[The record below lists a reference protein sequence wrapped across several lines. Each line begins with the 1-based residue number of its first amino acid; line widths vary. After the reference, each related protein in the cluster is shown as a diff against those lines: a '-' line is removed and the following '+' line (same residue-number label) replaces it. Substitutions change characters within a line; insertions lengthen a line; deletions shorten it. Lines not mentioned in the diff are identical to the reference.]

1 MKKLYSI
8 IFFSILIISV
18 SIFSSSYAQSDNIGG
33 QKIVGA
39 SDIQPLPKGVFIHQ
53 LDNGMQ
59 VLLIEN
65 PALPMVGANVVVK
78 VGSAYE
84 TFATS
89 GMSHMLEHLL
99 FNGTDTLTQKELY
112 DATDKI
118 GGYNN
123 ANTGEYYTN
132 YMMVTPAENIY
143 AGMKLQSD
151 MLFHSILPEEKFEKE
166 KGIVME
172 EIAKSLANSREQL
185 ERNIISIIY
194 KGHALS
200 LPTLGTYETIKNMK
214 RDEVNKFYKNYYLPN
229 NMIMSVIGNFNK
241 DEMIK
246 QIEEIYGNVSP
257 GNINLPENTSWGT
270 GFEQPKNKSNRE
282 GETFH
287 RFYKGDKLLVNLI
300 YELDRQLTSEYF
312 DLLQLALSDKTDSLQ
327 KLLDEKYPDKV
338 TKVSFQTRVYP
349 VKKYLE
355 ATLTLADDS
364 HLNEIIYTFTD
375 ELKKQ
380 DLFLAPEIINT
391 EAIKTKTAFYK
402 NIEKPHMF
410 GIYNSSTFGEYGI
423 ESVFD
428 SYSQAGY
435 IQAGKL
441 INDFTITSE
450 PMKIIQHPFVSGE
463 DASSDDAIK
472 INLLESRE
480 KKPVIIVKQNNASEL
495 LAIHYMIKNKAAYE
509 EKYGKDAAFIW
520 HDVFGQRMN
529 SPENKK
535 ESINYGLTFTV
546 NDNPYIPMDNIY
558 LSPAFGYIRVEG
570 LADDIAGVTDY
581 LNNQMMNF
589 IPTQAEFDIA
599 VKKTHGVMMMKRE
612 NKAKKVFED
621 AYKSIIFEPE
631 RYSSANEQVTYEKLL
646 EFGREYFNPQNI
658 IVSTVSPASAEE
670 LNNYFSSF
678 EAEQIKQPLNE
689 PAYLRKYTEVNEA
702 HTIIDT
708 VGGEQAYLF
717 YGFLKSID
725 DNNKAALKA
734 LSLLL
739 GDKIVFD
746 IREKQGLA
754 YRMSAGINV
763 IENTAL
769 FYINMGTRPEN
780 VDKLVPQFPNFFTEE
795 FSNSFTED
803 ELIKRVNMYL
813 GRMMFRRLSS
823 INQAYYLA
831 HSYYFDGD
839 IFADEESLTKLKQVT
854 LQDVKAVVEKYMK
867 VENPVEVI
875 IR

>member
-1 MKKLYSI
+1 MKKLFYVI
-8 IFFSILIISV
+8 YISILIISI
-18 SIFSSSYAQSDNIGG
+18 SIFPNIYAQSDNIGS

-123 ANTGEYYTN
+123 ASTGEYYTN

-172 EIAKSLANSREQL
+172 EIAKSLANSGEQA

-214 RDEVNKFYKNYYLPN
+214 RDDVNDFYKNYYLPN

-257 GNINLPENTSWGT
+257 GNVNYSVNPSWGT
-270 GFEQPKNKSNRE
+270 GFEQPKDKSKTK

-287 RFYKGDKLLVNLI
+287 RFYKGKQLSVNVL
-300 YELDRQLTSEYF
+300 YELDGSLSSEFF
-312 DLLQLALSDKTDSLQ
+312 DLLQLALSDKADSLQ
-327 KLLDEKYPDKV
+327 KIIDEKHPDKV
-338 TKVSFQTRVYP
+338 TKVSFQTRAYP

-355 ATLTLADDS
+355 ATLTLTDDS
-364 HLNEIIYTFTD
+364 NLNEIINLFMI

-380 DLFLAPEIINT
+380 NFSLAPEIINT
-391 EAIKTKTAFYK
+391 EAIKTKTNFYK

-410 GIYNSSTFGEYGI
+410 GIYNSSNIGEYGI

-428 SYSQAGY
+428 SYSPAGY
-435 IQAGKL
+435 IEAGNL
-441 INDFTITSE
+441 LNDFSITSE
-450 PMKIIQHPFVSGE
+450 PTKIIQHPFISGE
-463 DASSDDAIK
+463 DIATEDAIK
-472 INLLESRE
+472 IELLESRE

-495 LAIHYMIKNKAAYE
+495 LAIHYMIKNKAAYK

-589 IPTQAEFDIA
+589 IPTQTEFDNA
-599 VKKTHGVMMMKRE
+599 VKKTHGVKMMNRE
-612 NKAKKVFED
+612 NKAKQVFED
-621 AYKSIIFEPE
+621 AYKSIIFELE
-631 RYSSANEQVTYEKLL
+631 EYSSEGEQVSYDKLL
-646 EFGREYFNPQNI
+646 EFGGEYFNPQNI
-658 IVSTVSPASAEE
+658 IVSVVSPASVEDI
-670 LNNYFSSF
+670 NSYFSKFKSD
-678 EAEQIKQPLNE
+678 ETTQPLNE
-689 PAYLRKYTEVNEA
+689 PAYLRKYNEVNES

-717 YGFLKSID
+717 YGFLKNVD
-725 DNNKAALKA
+725 ENDKAALKA

-754 YRMSAGINV
+754 YRMSAGISV

-780 VDKLVPQFPNFFTEE
+780 VDILVPQFPNFFTAE
-795 FSNSFTED
+795 FANSFTED
-803 ELIKRVNMYL
+803 ELVKRVNMYL

-831 HSYYFDGD
+831 HSYYFDDD

-854 LQDVKAVVEKYMK
+854 LQDVKHAVEKYMN

-875 IR
+875 IH

>member
-1 MKKLYSI
+1 VKK
-8 IFFSILIISV
+8 IFSVIYYSILIINV
-18 SIFSSSYAQSDNIGG
+18 TIFPSLYAQQDNIGG

-53 LDNGMQ
+53 LDNGLQ

-172 EIAKSLANSREQL
+172 EIAKSLANSREQV

-200 LPTLGTYETIKNMK
+200 LPTLGTYETIKNMN
-214 RDEVNKFYKNYYLPN
+214 RDDVNKFYKNYYLPN
-229 NMIMSVIGNFNK
+229 NMIMSVIGNFNT

-257 GNINLPENTSWGT
+257 GNVNVSANPIWGT
-270 GFEQPKNKSNRE
+270 GFEQPKDKSKIE

-287 RFYKGDKLLVNLI
+287 RFYKGDNLLVNLI
-300 YELDRQLTSEYF
+300 YEWDRQLTSEFF
-312 DLLQLALSDKTDSLQ
+312 DLLQISLSDKAELLQ
-327 KLLDEKYPDKV
+327 KILDEKYPDKV
-338 TKVSFQTRVYP
+338 TKVSFQMREYP

-355 ATLTLADDS
+355 VTLKLTDES
-364 HLNEIIYTFTD
+364 SLNEIINLFTD

-380 DLFLAPEIINT
+380 NFSLAPEIINT
-391 EAIKTKTAFYK
+391 EAINTKTAFYK

-410 GIYNSSTFGEYGI
+410 GIYNASTIGEYGI
-423 ESVFD
+423 ESVFE
-428 SYSQAGY
+428 SYSQSGY
-435 IQAGKL
+435 INAGKL
-441 INDFTITSE
+441 LNNFSIVSNPVI
-450 PMKIIQHPFVSGE
+450 IIQHPFVSEE
-463 DASSDDAIK
+463 DAATDNAIK
-472 INLLESRE
+472 IELFENGEMN
-480 KKPVIIVKQNNASEL
+480 PVVIAKQNNASEL
-495 LAIHYMIKNKAAYE
+495 LAIHYMIKNKGAYE

-520 HDVFGQRMN
+520 HDTFGQRMK

-535 ESINYGLTFTV
+535 ESINYGLTFSV

-581 LNNQMMNF
+581 LNNQMINF
-589 IPTQAEFDIA
+589 IPTQTEFDNA
-599 VKKTHGVMMMKRE
+599 VKKTHGVKMMKKE
-612 NKAKKVFED
+612 NKAKQVFED
-621 AYKSIIFEPE
+621 AYKSIIYEPE
-631 RYSSANEQVTYEKLL
+631 QYVSTGDQVTYEKLL
-646 EFGREYFNPQNI
+646 EFGREYFNPQNMI
-658 IVSTVSPASAEE
+658 ISVVSPASADEI
-670 LNNYFSSF
+670 NNYFSNF
-678 EAEQIKQPLNE
+678 ELAEINQPLND
-689 PAYLRKYTEVNEA
+689 PAYLRNYTEVNQA
-702 HTIIDT
+702 QTIIDT

-717 YGFLKSID
+717 YGFLKTID
-725 DNNKAALKA
+725 DNNKAALEA

-739 GDKIVFD
+739 GDKIIFD

-763 IENTAL
+763 IDNTAM

-780 VDKLVPQFPNFFTEE
+780 VDILVPQFPNFFTAE
-795 FSNSFTED
+795 FANSFTED
-803 ELIKRVNMYL
+803 ELVKRVNMYL

-831 HSYYFDGD
+831 HSYYFDDD

-854 LQDVKAVVEKYMK
+854 LQDVKHAVEKYMS

-875 IR
+875 VR

>member
-1 MKKLYSI
+1 
-8 IFFSILIISV
+8 
-18 SIFSSSYAQSDNIGG
+18 
-33 QKIVGA
+33 
-39 SDIQPLPKGVFIHQ
+39 
-53 LDNGMQ
+53 
-59 VLLIEN
+59 
-65 PALPMVGANVVVK
+65 
-78 VGSAYE
+78 
-84 TFATS
+84 
-89 GMSHMLEHLL
+89 
-99 FNGTDTLTQKELY
+99 
-112 DATDKI
+112 
-118 GGYNN
+118 
-123 ANTGEYYTN
+123 
-132 YMMVTPAENIY
+132 
-143 AGMKLQSD
+143 
-151 MLFHSILPEEKFEKE
+151 
-166 KGIVME
+166 ME
-172 EIAKSLANSREQL
+172 EIAKSLANSREQV

-214 RDEVNKFYKNYYLPN
+214 RDDVHKFYKNYYLPN
-229 NMIMSVIGNFNK
+229 NMIMSVIGNFKK

-257 GNINLPENTSWGT
+257 GNVNVSENPTWGT
-270 GFEQPKNKSNRE
+270 GFEQPKNKSNID

-287 RFYKGDKLLVNLI
+287 RFYKGDNLLVNLI
-300 YELDRQLTSEYF
+300 YDGDRQLTSEF
-312 DLLQLALSDKTDSLQ
+312 FNLLQLSLSDKAESLQ
-327 KLLDEKYPDKV
+327 KIIDDKFPEKV
-338 TKVSFQTRVYP
+338 TKVSFQMREYP

-355 ATLTLADDS
+355 ATLKLTDES
-364 HLNEIIYTFTD
+364 SLNEIVNLFID

-380 DLFLAPEIINT
+380 KFSLAPEIINT
-391 EAIKTKTAFYK
+391 EAINTKTAFYK

-410 GIYNSSTFGEYGI
+410 GIYNASTIGEYGI
-423 ESVFD
+423 ESVFE
-428 SYSQAGY
+428 SYSQSGY
-435 IQAGKL
+435 INAGKL
-441 INDFTITSE
+441 LNNFSI
-450 PMKIIQHPFVSGE
+450 VS
-463 DASSDDAIK
+463 
-472 INLLESRE
+472 N
-480 KKPVIIVKQNNASEL
+480 PVIIAKQNNASEL

-520 HDVFGQRMN
+520 HDAFGQRMK

-535 ESINYGLTFTV
+535 ESINYGLTFSV

-570 LADDIAGVTDY
+570 LADDVAGATDY

-589 IPTQAEFDIA
+589 IPTQAEFDNA
-599 VKKTHGVMMMKRE
+599 VKKTHGVKMMKRE

-621 AYKSIIFEPE
+621 AYKPIIYEPE
-631 RYSSANEQVTYEKLL
+631 KYSSIGEQVTYEKLL
-646 EFGREYFNPQNI
+646 EFGREYFNPQNMI
-658 IVSTVSPASAEE
+658 ISVVSHSSVEE
-670 LNNYFSSF
+670 INNYFSNFSK
-678 EAEQIKQPLNE
+678 EENTQPLNG
-689 PAYLRKYTEVNEA
+689 PVYLRKYADVNQA

-717 YGFLKSID
+717 YGFLKTVD
-725 DNNKAALKA
+725 DNDKAALKA

-746 IREKQGLA
+746 VREKQGLA
-754 YRMSAGINV
+754 YRMGAGIDV
-763 IENTAL
+763 IDNTAL

-780 VDKLVPQFPNFFTEE
+780 VDKLISQFPGFFTAD

-839 IFADEESLTKLKQVT
+839 IFADEETLDALKKVT
-854 LQDVKAVVEKYMK
+854 LDDVKRAVEKYMN

>member
-1 MKKLYSI
+1 MKNICSKSFVVLLFIGLSFSPLYNY
-8 IFFSILIISV
+8 
-18 SIFSSSYAQSDNIGG
+18 SYCLANRNNTSGDEIQS
-33 QKIVGA
+33 
-39 SDIQPLPKGVFIHQ
+39 LPKGVFIHS

-65 PALPMVGANVVVK
+65 PALPMVGVNVVVK

-143 AGMKLQSD
+143 EGMILQSA

-166 KGIVME
+166 KDIVME
-172 EIAKSLANSREQL
+172 EIAKSLANSREQA

-214 RDEVNKFYKNYYLPN
+214 RDDVYKFYKNYYLPN

-246 QIEEIYGNVSP
+246 QIEEIYGCVPP
-257 GNINLPENTSWGT
+257 GDVNLIENHLWGT
-270 GFEQPKNKSNRE
+270 GFEQPKNKLNIE

-287 RFYKGDKLLVNLI
+287 RFYKGDLLLVNLI
-300 YELDRQLTSEYF
+300 YELPCDLTSDF
-312 DLLQLALSDKTDSLQ
+312 FNLLKLSLSDKADSLQ
-327 KLLDEKYPDKV
+327 KILDDKFPDKV
-338 TKVSFQTRVYP
+338 TKVSFQTRLYP

-355 ATLTLADDS
+355 ATLKLNEES
-364 HLNEIIYTFTD
+364 SLNEIVNFFIV

-380 DLFLAPEIINT
+380 NLSLAPEIINT
-391 EAIKTKTAFYK
+391 EAIKTKTDFYK

-410 GIYNSSTFGEYGI
+410 GIYNAGNIGEYGI

-435 IQAGKL
+435 LEAGKL
-441 INDFTITSE
+441 LNDFSITSE
-450 PMKIIQHPFVSGE
+450 PVKIIQHPFISEE
-463 DASSDDAIK
+463 DLATDDAIK
-472 INLLESRE
+472 IELFENGEM
-480 KKPVIIVKQNNASEL
+480 KPVIIVKQNNASEL
-495 LAIHYMIKNKAAYE
+495 LAVHYMIKNKAAYE

-520 HDVFGQRMN
+520 HDTFGQRMK

-570 LADDIAGVTDY
+570 LADDVEGAINY
-581 LNNQMMNF
+581 LNSQMLNF
-589 IPTQAEFDIA
+589 VPTEREFESAI
-599 VKKTHGVMMMKRE
+599 KKSHGNVMMRKE
-612 NKAKKVFED
+612 NKAKQVFED
-621 AYKSIIFEPE
+621 AYKSIIYESE
-631 RYSSANEQVTYEKLL
+631 KYVSSSEQLTYEKLL
-646 EFGREYFNPQNI
+646 SFGKEYFNPQNMI
-658 IVSTVSPASAEE
+658 ISVVSPASAEE
-670 LNNYFSSF
+670 INNYFTNF
-678 EAEQIKQPLNE
+678 EKIESAQPLND
-689 PAYLRKYTEVNEA
+689 PAYQRKYAEINKA
-702 HTIIDT
+702 RTIIDT

-717 YGFLKSID
+717 YGFLKTVD
-725 DNNKAALKA
+725 DNDKAALKA

-746 IREKQGLA
+746 VREKQGLA
-754 YRMSAGINV
+754 YRMGAGINV

-769 FYINMGTRPEN
+769 FYINMGTRTEN
-780 VDKLVPQFPNFFTEE
+780 VDKLVPQFPNFFTAE

-839 IFADEESLTKLKQVT
+839 IFADEEMLDALKQVT
-854 LQDVKAVVEKYMK
+854 LQDVNRVVKKYLK

-875 IR
+875 VR

>member
-1 MKKLYSI
+1 MKKLFPVVYL
-8 IFFSILIISV
+8 SILIIIISL
-18 SIFSSSYAQSDNIGG
+18 FPNLYAQSYNN
-33 QKIVGA
+33 
-39 SDIQPLPKGVFIHQ
+39 SDIQPLPKGVFIYQ

-132 YMMVTPAENIY
+132 YMMVTPADNIY
-143 AGMKLQSD
+143 AGMKLQSG

-172 EIAKSLANSREQL
+172 EIAKSLANSREQA

-214 RDEVNKFYKNYYLPN
+214 RDDVHKFYKNYYLPN

-246 QIEEIYGNVSP
+246 HIDEIYGNVSP
-257 GNINLPENTSWGT
+257 GNVNYSTNPSWAT
-270 GFEQPKNKSNRE
+270 GFEYPKNNLKTE

-300 YELDRQLTSEYF
+300 YEWDRTLTSEF
-312 DLLQLALSDKTDSLQ
+312 FELLQISLSDKADSLQ
-327 KLLDEKYPDKV
+327 TLIDAKYPGKV
-338 TKVSFQTRVYP
+338 TKISIQTRVYP
-349 VKKYLE
+349 VKKYVE
-355 ATLTLADDS
+355 AALTLTDDS
-364 HLNEIIYTFTD
+364 NLNEIINYFTD

-380 DLFLAPEIINT
+380 NLALAPEIINT
-391 EAIKTKTAFYK
+391 EAIKTKTDFYK

-410 GIYNSSTFGEYGI
+410 GIYNSSSFGEYGI

-435 IQAGKL
+435 IEAGKL
-441 INDFTITSE
+441 LNEFKVISE
-450 PMKIIQHPFVSGE
+450 PIKIIQHPFVSEE
-463 DASSDDAIK
+463 DNSTDEAIK
-472 INLLESRE
+472 IDLLEIGE
-480 KKPVIIVKQNNASEL
+480 KKPVIIVKENNASEL

-520 HDVFGQRMN
+520 HDAFGQRMN

-570 LADDIAGVTDY
+570 LAGDIAGITDY
-581 LNNQMMNF
+581 LNMQMINF
-589 IPTQAEFDIA
+589 QPTQTEFENA
-599 VKKTHGVMMMKRE
+599 VKKTHGVMMMKRD
-612 NKAKKVFED
+612 NKAKQVFED
-621 AYKSIIFEPE
+621 AYKSIIYEPE
-631 RYSSANEQVTYEKLL
+631 KYLSTGGPITYEKLL
-646 EFGREYFNPQNI
+646 EFGKEYFNPQNM
-658 IVSTVSPASAEE
+658 IVSIVSPASADEIQ
-670 LNNYFSSF
+670 NYFSYF
-678 EAEQIKQPLNE
+678 ELLETTQPFND
-689 PAYLRKYTEVNEA
+689 PAYLRKYNKVNEA
-702 HTIIDT
+702 HTVVDT

-717 YGFLKSID
+717 YGFLKNVD
-725 DNNKAALKA
+725 DADKASLKA

-754 YRMSAGINV
+754 YRMSAGID
-763 IENTAL
+763 IIDNTAL

-780 VDKLVPQFPNFFTEE
+780 VDVLVPQFPNFFTRE
-795 FSNSFTED
+795 FTNSFTDD

-839 IFADEESLTKLKQVT
+839 IYADEESLTKLKQVT
-854 LQDVKAVVEKYMK
+854 LQDVKAVVGKYMN
-867 VENPVEVI
+867 VENPIEVI
-875 IR
+875 VR

>member
-1 MKKLYSI
+1 MKKLFPVFYL
-8 IFFSILIISV
+8 SILIISI
-18 SIFSSSYAQSDNIGG
+18 SLFSNLYAQSYNN
-33 QKIVGA
+33 
-39 SDIQPLPKGVFIHQ
+39 SDIQPLPKGVFIYQ

-65 PALPMVGANVVVK
+65 PALPMVGANVVVR

-151 MLFHSILPEEKFEKE
+151 MLFHSILPEDKFEKE

-172 EIAKSLANSREQL
+172 EIAKSLANSREQA

-214 RDEVNKFYKNYYLPN
+214 RDDVHKFYKNYYLPN

-246 QIEEIYGNVSP
+246 QIDEIYGNVSP
-257 GNINLPENTSWGT
+257 GNVNYSPNPSWGT
-270 GFEQPKNKSNRE
+270 GFEYPKNNLKTE

-300 YELDRQLTSEYF
+300 YEWDRTLTSEF
-312 DLLQLALSDKTDSLQ
+312 FELIQISLSDKADSLQ
-327 KLLDEKYPDKV
+327 KLLDGKYPDKV
-338 TKVSFQTRVYP
+338 TKISFQTRVYP
-349 VKKYLE
+349 VKKYVE
-355 ATLTLADDS
+355 AVLTLTDDS
-364 HLNEIIYTFTD
+364 NLNEIINYFTD

-380 DLFLAPEIINT
+380 DLALAPEIINT
-391 EAIKTKTAFYK
+391 EAIKTKTDFYK

-410 GIYNSSTFGEYGI
+410 GIYNSSNFGEYGI

-435 IQAGKL
+435 IEAGKL
-441 INDFTITSE
+441 LNDFKITSV
-450 PMKIIQHPFVSGE
+450 PIKIIQHPFISV
-463 DASSDDAIK
+463 DDNSTDEAIK
-472 INLLESRE
+472 IDLLESGE
-480 KKPVIIVKQNNASEL
+480 KKPVIIVKENNASEL

-520 HDVFGQRMN
+520 HDSFGQRMN

-581 LNNQMMNF
+581 LNMQMINF
-589 IPTQAEFDIA
+589 IPTETEFDNA
-599 VKKTHGVMMMKRE
+599 VKKTHGVMMMKRD
-612 NKAKKVFED
+612 NKAKQVFED
-621 AYKSIIFEPE
+621 AYKSIIYEPE
-631 RYSSANEQVTYEKLL
+631 KYLSTGGPITYEKLL
-646 EFGREYFNPQNI
+646 EFGKEYFNPQNMVVS
-658 IVSTVSPASAEE
+658 IVSAASADEIK
-670 LNNYFSSF
+670 NYFSYF
-678 EAEQIKQPLNE
+678 ELLETTQPLND
-689 PAYLRKYTEVNEA
+689 PAYLRKYNEVNET
-702 HTIIDT
+702 HTVIDT

-717 YGFLKSID
+717 YGFLKNVD
-725 DNNKAALKA
+725 DTDKASLKA

-754 YRMSAGINV
+754 YRMSAGID
-763 IENTAL
+763 IIDNTAL

-780 VDKLVPQFPNFFTEE
+780 VEVLVPQFPNFFTQE
-795 FSNSFTED
+795 FTNSFTDD

-839 IFADEESLTKLKQVT
+839 IYADEESLTKLKQVT
-854 LQDVKAVVEKYMK
+854 LQDVKAVAGKYMN

-875 IR
+875 IH